1 MMRCNKITEFTL
13 YDSNLSH
20 TQSTVDME
28 VSGQFQTTSVFRL
41 TVGLYIIILDAMNGF
56 LIQIYRDWLVSI
68 FVAEFSWKEIFN
80 NSFVEEKGKSD
91 GHSSLYPGYNPSIL

>member
-41 TVGLYIIILDAMNGF
+41 TVGLYIIILDAINGF
-56 LIQIYRDWLVSI
+56 LIHIYRDRLVSI
-68 FVAEFSWKEIFN
+68 VVELSWKEIFN
-80 NSFVEEKGKSD
+80 NSSVEEKGKSD
-91 GHSSLYPGYNPSIL
+91 GHSSLYAGYNPSIL